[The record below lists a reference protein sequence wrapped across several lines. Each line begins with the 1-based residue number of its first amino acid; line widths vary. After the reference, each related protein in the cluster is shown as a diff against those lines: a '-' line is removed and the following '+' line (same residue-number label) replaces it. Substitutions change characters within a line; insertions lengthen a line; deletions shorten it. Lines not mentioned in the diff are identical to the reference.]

1 VRCLSVSLSL
11 LLSVLCCVVTSVSV
25 VSFISNVKDTVAGLI
40 GYRRAVEE
48 AISARALHENQKQ
61 MLKDM
66 EEAYAEREAEANRL
80 VAEVKEAMEV
90 ALMDEGGASQQLVD
104 EEEPEEPEERGLKRN
119 WSLSAGLGET
129 EDEMINSLGLDA
141 TEEAAERDDQQAAG
155 MARTASKRVR
165 LDEAAQWL
173 MNM

>member
-1 VRCLSVSLSL
+1 VAFSMPGSSAELSPDD
-11 LLSVLCCVVTSVSV
+11 
-25 VSFISNVKDTVAGLI
+25 I
-40 GYRRAVEE
+40 
-48 AISARALHENQKQ
+48 
-61 MLKDM
+61 
-66 EEAYAEREAEANRL
+66 
-80 VAEVKEAMEV
+80 VAEVKDAMEA
-90 ALMDEGGASQQLVD
+90 ALMDEGGASQQL
-104 EEEPEEPEERGLKRN
+104 EEPEEPEERGLKRN

-165 LDEAAQWL
+165 LDEAAQLL

>member
-1 VRCLSVSLSL
+1 MC
-11 LLSVLCCVVTSVSV
+11 
-25 VSFISNVKDTVAGLI
+25 SFISNLKDTVAGLI

-48 AISARALHENQKQ
+48 AISARELHENQKQ

-66 EEAYAEREAEANRL
+66 EEAYLEREVEANRL
-80 VAEVKEAMEV
+80 VAEVKEAMEA

-119 WSLSAGLGET
+119 RSLSAGLMDET
-129 EDEMINSLGLDA
+129 EDEMISQHIQGRFAAAGRVEEQDQ
-141 TEEAAERDDQQAAG
+141 EAAA

-165 LDEAAQWL
+165 LDEAAQLL
-173 MNM
+173 MDM